1 MQAVRELG
9 EKRGEKSGLIT
20 VNNFVVGSLRQ
31 TTEMIIII
39 VIIIITILILM
50 VIEILAERHRA

>member
-39 VIIIITILILM
+39 IIITILILM

>member
-20 VNNFVVGSLRQ
+20 VNNFVVGSSRQ
-31 TTEMIIII
+31 TAEMI
-39 VIIIITILILM
+39 IIIITILILM

>member
-20 VNNFVVGSLRQ
+20 VNNFVVGSSRQ
-31 TTEMIIII
+31 TAEMIII
-39 VIIIITILILM
+39 IIIITILVLM

>member
-9 EKRGEKSGLIT
+9 EERGEKSGLIT
-20 VNNFVVGSLRQ
+20 VNNFVVGSSRQ
-31 TTEMIIII
+31 TAEMMII
-39 VIIIITILILM
+39 IIIITILILM

>member
-20 VNNFVVGSLRQ
+20 VNNFVVGSSRQ
-31 TTEMIIII
+31 TAEMIIII
-39 VIIIITILILM
+39 IIIITILILM

>member
-20 VNNFVVGSLRQ
+20 VNNFVVGSSRQ
-31 TTEMIIII
+31 TAEMMII
-39 VIIIITILILM
+39 IIIITILILM

>member
-20 VNNFVVGSLRQ
+20 VNNFVVGSSRQ
-31 TTEMIIII
+31 TAEMIII
-39 VIIIITILILM
+39 IIIITILILM